1 MKQLVIIGGAA
12 PSHLEIDL
20 NAYDRIIAA
29 DSGYDTAKRLSI
41 PVTDAVGD
49 FDSTSFRDELIA
61 MGFVPCSHDKD
72 ESDTELAINKCTG
85 DYDMI
90 GGGEGRFDH
99 ILALIA
105 LMSSKP
111 APRLWFTE
119 KDLIAAISSPMR
131 IDVPSDRSISFFSFK
146 GETHVKTD
154 GLVWE
159 LDSFPLSLSGVSLSN
174 RTKAGTF
181 TILPESEVMMRMDLE
196 DFRDARF
203 AEIEA

>member
-20 NAYDRIIAA
+20 SAYDRIIAA

-61 MGFVPCSHDKD
+61 TGFVPCSHDKD